1 MKEEDII
8 YMLNYN
14 RNKIIRMSGVEPE
27 SIVDGPGFRYAA
39 FVQGCNHACPGCH
52 NPQTHDFN
60 GGYDVTVGEVFDDI
74 VQNPRIKGVTFS
86 GGEPFEQVDALLELA
101 KAIKANGL
109 NLMCYSGYTYEELQD
124 RHDMATDRLLEMLDI
139 LVDGRFV
146 ESLKNLEL
154 AYRGSEN
161 QRVIDMNKTRTDG
174 KVVLYQSGFG
184 VEL

>member
-1 MKEEDII
+1 MFD
-8 YMLNYN
+8 YD
-14 RNKIIRMSGVEPE
+14 RNKIIRMSGIEPE

-39 FVQGCNHACPGCH
+39 FVQGCKHACPGCH

-74 VQNPRIKGVTFS
+74 VRNPYVKGVTFS
-86 GGEPFEQVDALLELA
+86 GGEPFEQTEALFELA
-101 KAIKANGL
+101 KAVKGQGL
-109 NLMCYSGYTYEELQD
+109 NLMCYSGYTYEELKDRQD
-124 RHDMATDRLLEMLDI
+124 AATDNLLSLIDI

-146 ESLKNLEL
+146 EELKNLEL

-161 QRVIDMNKTRTDG
+161 QRVIDMNKTRAEGDI
-174 KVVLYQSGFG
+174 VLYQSGFG